1 MNLREFFKK
10 LRSPLGASLLF
21 LAAIVT
27 LAFSAVPF
35 LIREDAGTLQVV
47 RSESGEAS
55 FNIPARPKRFLPRP
69 QRSGRPVPVPKRLI
83 PPKNQTEP
91 AGRSLP
97 PTTALRP
104 GNGVRG
110 SRPELLPSTAVGA
123 RRFRDR
129 KSRSSTASPV
139 PGEAKS
145 SFRTASHPMAGCWPV
160 K

>member
-10 LRSPLGASLLF
+10 LRSPLGTSLLF

-27 LAFSAVPF
+27 LTFSAVPF

-55 FNIPARPKRFLPRP
+55 FNIPGKAKAISAAASAER
-69 QRSGRPVPVPKRLI
+69 QVPVPKRLI
-83 PPKNQTEP
+83 SPKNQTEP
-91 AGRSLP
+91 AGRCLL
-97 PTTALRP
+97 PTTASRP

-110 SRPELLPSTAVGA
+110 ARPELLPSTAVGA

-129 KSRSSTASPV
+129 KSRSSTANPA

-145 SFRTASHPMAGCWPV
+145 SFRTALRPMAGCWPV